1 MKPLRKHAALAI
13 DGGGIRGTMV
23 AKALAMVEAELG
35 HPFIDLFQMTAGT
48 STGSIISATLAAG
61 IKAADIHALYVRLG
75 NAIFHKTLRS
85 YWPLSGYK
93 FSNEPLTNALRDV
106 LGERTLGELWNAPRP
121 LDAIITVRDLVENR
135 TRFLKSWK
143 PEYQTWK
150 LWRAVLC
157 SSSVP
162 TYFPVVD
169 GRYVDGGVGSYTN
182 PCYIAAWEGT
192 HVLKWDPHETTVIS
206 IGTGRVPGVL
216 KPGQAA
222 RFNALQWIRPLIDTF
237 LADAN
242 DQQVR
247 VVQRSFPGLDFRR
260 FQVNLVPPVEIDDP
274 AGIPAL
280 TRWGETLGKM
290 ILNDEV
296 DKDVD
301 RVPAEL
307 REPAELRVPDSMAEG
322 RITG

>member
-23 AKALAMVEAELG
+23 AQALAIVEAELG
-35 HPFIDLFQMTAGT
+35 QPCADMFQMTAGT
-48 STGSIISATLAAG
+48 STGSIISATIAAR
-61 IKAADIHALYVRLG
+61 IPAAQIHALYVRLG
-75 NAIFHKTLRS
+75 KVIFQKTLRS

-93 FSNEPLTNALRDV
+93 FSNKPLLTALRDV
-106 LGERTLGELWNAPRP
+106 LGERTLGEFWSGPRP
-121 LDAIITVRDLVENR
+121 LDVVITVRDLVENR

-143 PEYQTWK
+143 KEYQDWK
-150 LWRAVLC
+150 LWHAVLC

-182 PCYIAAWEGT
+182 PCYIAAFEA
-192 HVLKWDPHETTVIS
+192 VNLLNWDPEETTLIS
-206 IGTGRVPGVL
+206 IGTGRVPGAL
-216 KPGQAA
+216 KPYQAA

-247 VVQRSFPGLDFRR
+247 VVRSSFPLLDFRR
-260 FQVNLVPPVEIDDP
+260 FQVDLDPPIEIDDP

-296 DKDVD
+296 DREVD
-301 RVPAEL
+301 RTPGTVEEA
-307 REPAELRVPDSMAEG
+307 S
-322 RITG
+322 ITG